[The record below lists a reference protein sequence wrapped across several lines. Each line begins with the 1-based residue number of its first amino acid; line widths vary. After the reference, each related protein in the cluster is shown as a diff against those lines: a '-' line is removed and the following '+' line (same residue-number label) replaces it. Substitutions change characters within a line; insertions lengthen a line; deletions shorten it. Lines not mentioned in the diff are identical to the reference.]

1 VHMHNEE
8 QVRYVM
14 QCTETLVRCFLFT
27 AERLLI
33 CVHMH
38 NEKQVISIMQ
48 CNETHL
54 RCFIFIAQRLVITC
68 ICITRN
74 KLEMSCNALKPM
86 LGVFFSLQRG

>member
-1 VHMHNEE
+1 MHDEE

-14 QCTETLVRCFLFT
+14 QCTETHVRCFLFT
-27 AERLLI
+27 AEKIVI
-33 CVHMH
+33 CVHVH

-54 RCFIFIAQRLVITC
+54 GCFLFIAQRLVITW

-74 KLEMSCNALKPM
+74 KLD
-86 LGVFFSLQRG
+86 